1 MSILSVG
8 ILLKS
13 YDVFISNISA
23 DLLNSSNSFQ
33 GSNDLSYRGFNQI
46 TTPNL
51 DAMGY
56 NGIILNRHYTEAICT
71 PSRAALLT
79 GQYPIR
85 IAMQGEPLK
94 AGEDRHLPSDVQTLP
109 QLLKELGYDTY
120 LVGKWHLGQARR
132 DDTPTRKGFDYHYG
146 YWNGYVGYF
155 DHEIPSPI
163 SPSITYNGYDM
174 KENFKDAWMDKGK
187 YATHLFTEKALDVID
202 QQNID
207 TPMFL
212 MITHLAPH
220 TGKDGLVEGY
230 DEQEM
235 NNTYSYVEDLQRRR
249 YLDAVRHLDHSV
261 GKIVEKLQQRNML
274 QNSVVVFMA
283 DNGAQINGRFKN
295 AGSNFPLR
303 GEKYSH
309 HEGGI
314 RNAAVLYSPL
324 LEKKNYVHDELMHIT
339 DWFPTLYSLAGGNV
353 ATLNRIDG
361 VDQWPSLSQNMKSR
375 RKNMLINIDEA
386 RLYSGIIGY
395 AGRYKLL
402 NGTVQSG
409 FYDTFSPE
417 PTSLEQMDYDVA
429 AILNSPVNK
438 AIEESKYNP
447 VILDEKLIT
456 GLRKYSS
463 ALRHFPK
470 CTNKPENPEI
480 CNKYCLFDLWIDP
493 CETENLINDRSKAK
507 IVSTLKTRLQTFWR
521 QVSPQANKIRGCQFQ
536 SSKI

>member
-1 MSILSVG
+1 MNIEVLRAFSVVILCIS
-8 ILLKS
+8 S
-13 YDVFISNISA
+13 YIYAQGMKQNSPPHIVMIVA
-23 DLLNSSNSFQ
+23 DDL

-51 DAMGY
+51 DAMGF

-85 IAMQGEPLK
+85 IGMQGEPLK

-109 QLLKELGYDTY
+109 QLLKERGYDTY
-120 LVGKWHLGQARR
+120 LVGKWHLGPARR

-155 DHEIPSPI
+155 DHEIPVPI
-163 SPSITYNGYDM
+163 SPSISYNGYDM
-174 KENFKDAWMDKGK
+174 KENFKDAWIDKGK

-212 MITHLAPH
+212 MITHLAAH

-249 YLDAVRHLDHSV
+249 YLDAVRHLDDSV

-303 GEKYSH
+303 GEKFSH

-314 RNAAVLYSPL
+314 RNAAVIYSPL
-324 LEKKNYVHDELMHIT
+324 LEKRNYVHDELIHIT
-339 DWFPTLYSLAGGNV
+339 DWFPTLYSLAG
-353 ATLNRIDG
+353 
-361 VDQWPSLSQNMKSR
+361 
-375 RKNMLINIDEA
+375 
-386 RLYSGIIGY
+386 Y

-402 NGTVQSG
+402 NGTIQSG
-409 FYDTFSPE
+409 FFDTFSPE
-417 PTSLEQMDYDVA
+417 PTSLKQMDYDVA

-438 AIEESKYNP
+438 AIEESKSNP
-447 VILDEKLIT
+447 VMLDETLIT

-463 ALRHFPK
+463 ALRQFPK
-470 CTNKPENPEI
+470 CMNKPENPEI
-480 CNKYCLFDLWIDP
+480 CKKYCLFDLWIDP

-521 QVSPQANKIRGCQFQ
+521 QVSPQTNKNVDVNSNPAKYNGTWCTWLDDELCVKTRINADY
-536 SSKI
+536 